1 MVSCLLII
9 MTPYFPQTFAMLIGE
24 IELVRIFID
33 KDKNAVIVPFT
44 SHIVVALFIIFIS
57 IILSS
62 LFIALAVS
70 DISSMQREGET
81 VHKRNAVRIIL
92 LSFQNREQA
101 INTYC

>member
-1 MVSCLLII
+1 
-9 MTPYFPQTFAMLIGE
+9 MLIGE

-70 DISSMQREGET
+70 DISSMQREGKSVQTKGSSDYLAQFSKWGAGHKYLLT
-81 VHKRNAVRIIL
+81 VQL
-92 LSFQNREQA
+92 F
-101 INTYC
+101 